1 MAASE
6 VYISLHPP
14 GEAYE
19 MYKSAQSCDDACAVN
34 KYICEESLSLGLYL
48 VPGGPACACGEHHSG
63 RRRVLTTR
71 RYTSSTPIAC
81 MHLLSLQGDLR

>member
-1 MAASE
+1 MKYSCMIITDGRHIFPDLSDFTAARALSQLFAHSQPPSMAASE

-34 KYICEESLSLGLYL
+34 KYICEESISLGF
-48 VPGGPACACGEHHSG
+48 
-63 RRRVLTTR
+63 
-71 RYTSSTPIAC
+71 
-81 MHLLSLQGDLR
+81 